1 MTEAPKSTGRSSSAK
16 SGPQAGS
23 KPRATSNDQDE
34 SQQAPWWHVDADD
47 DAPNPADVGSAAQE
61 AVKLAAAVAQ
71 WADQTGLTQTL
82 KGIAEQAA
90 VSVQTAARAA
100 TTTTAAP
107 SDSDESAGEGTSG
120 SHDSTTCDNCPIC
133 QGVDFIKTVSPE
145 AASGINDALAA
156 VTTAIRQAVDGL
168 TPAGDGSGTKV
179 EHIDID

>member
-1 MTEAPKSTGRSSSAK
+1 MTDSPKSSQG
-16 SGPQAGS
+16 GEQG
-23 KPRATSNDQDE
+23 E
-34 SQQAPWWHVDADD
+34 SQQAPWWHVEADGD
-47 DAPNPADVGSAAQE
+47 IPNPADVGTAAQE

-71 WADQTGLTQTL
+71 WAEQAGLTETL

-100 TTTTAAP
+100 TTPSTSRHEADEDVDVVFEAPGEPPHSQNAA
-107 SDSDESAGEGTSG
+107 E
-120 SHDSTTCDNCPIC
+120 HDRTTCDNCPIC

-145 AASGINDALAA
+145 AANGINDALAA